1 MTTHMIGTREEWLAA
16 RLDLL
21 NRRPDVPACMS
32 AFARKEGAVNHT
44 EFYLCAR
51 IGRPLGHVSVAR
63 PRS

>member
-32 AFARKEGAVNHT
+32 AFARKEGAVYHT
-44 EFYLCAR
+44 EFY
-51 IGRPLGHVSVAR
+51 SVAGR
-63 PRS
+63 RS